1 MPHGSAE
8 SFAVAGRAEGIKDF
22 NKPSELLQLNINDA
36 NKMILP
42 KTRARRGRGKA
53 ENFFFRAWQRQRK
66 IVFHPLGSH
75 QRKKLYKIRKVIT
88 TFAEYMSEYLFFY

>member
-53 ENFFFRAWQRQRK
+53 GNFFLSGMAAAKKNSFPPSWIPPTK
-66 IVFHPLGSH
+66 EIV
-75 QRKKLYKIRKVIT
+75 
-88 TFAEYMSEYLFFY
+88 